1 MLCELFLDNSHS
13 QLCCINRQI
22 NLFKHIRKRSNVI
35 LMPMCDHKP
44 LHLIRIALKVTDIR
58 DYKIDSEHIIFR
70 ERQSAIYYNNTVFI
84 FKGSDIHS
92 DLFKASKRNDL
103 KF

>member
-1 MLCELFLDNSHS
+1 M
-13 QLCCINRQI
+13 
-22 NLFKHIRKRSNVI
+22 I
-35 LMPMCDHKP
+35 LMSMCDHKT
-44 LHLIRIALKVTDIR
+44 LHLIRIALKVTNIR